1 MGWFAKLSI
10 KSKIMVLV
18 AAFAASSA
26 VLMGGFLLTI
36 QAVRVNGPNYD
47 RIRDAKDIIS
57 DALPPPLFIVE
68 SNMIALQ
75 LKDAT
80 DPARQRALI
89 DKGNRL
95 REEYNERHRVW
106 LTKDMEPDLKRAL
119 LEESFA
125 PAQTFFDLRD
135 QRFIPAIQAG
145 KHDEA
150 AQILAGEM
158 QRAYDEHYTQVK
170 RVIDL
175 ASARVIRVEKE
186 TSEMASNHIML
197 LLGLGIGLLIPMFLL
212 GGMSH
217 RSIMGPLRS
226 SMEVFRA
233 FANRNFTMRFE
244 GGADGE
250 MAEIADAVNQAGTSI
265 REALTQIASHA
276 ETLATASDE
285 LKLVSE
291 QMSANAEETAA
302 QANVVSAASEQVMRS
317 VKTVAVSAE
326 QMNGSIRDI
335 AGNTNQAANV
345 TSDAVRIAEN
355 ANGAVLRLGDS
366 STEIGKVIKVINSIA
381 EQTNLLALNAT
392 IEAARA
398 GEAGKGFAVVANEV
412 KELAKETAKAT
423 QDIAHKIETIQT
435 DTGGAVGAIGEIR
448 QAINR
453 VNDIQSTVAAAI
465 QQQAT
470 TTTEIE
476 KNVNHG
482 ARGTE
487 EISANIAGVAQAAR
501 STSSGASDTQRA
513 AGELAKMA
521 SELRRVVSGFT
532 Y

>member
-10 KSKIMVLV
+10 KSKIMALV
-18 AAFAASSA
+18 GFFAVGTA
-26 VLMGGFLLTI
+26 VLLAGFLVTMDK
-36 QAVRVNGPNYD
+36 VRVNGPRYG
-47 RIRDAKDIIS
+47 RIIDAKDIIS
-57 DALPPPLFIVE
+57 DILPPPLFVVE
-68 SNMIALQ
+68 SYALALQ
-75 LKDAT
+75 MPEASDSSAL
-80 DPARQRALI
+80 RALI
-89 DKGNRL
+89 EKGNRL
-95 REEYNERHRVW
+95 RAQYEERHRYWTARESELQPEV
-106 LTKDMEPDLKRAL
+106 KRAL
-119 LEESFA
+119 MDETHNSALA
-125 PAQTFFDLRD
+125 FFEIRD
-135 QRFIPAIQAG
+135 QKVVPAVLAG
-145 KHDEA
+145 KRDEVMPV
-150 AQILAGEM
+150 ITGELH
-158 QRAYDEHYTQVK
+158 RAFEEHQKQVE
-170 RVIDL
+170 RTVEL
-175 ASARVIRVEKE
+175 ARVQVELVEKE
-186 TSEMASNHIML
+186 TAALITRTDT
-197 LLGLGIGLLIPMFLL
+197 LLIGFAVALILIAL
-212 GGMSH
+212 GFGSAAGKA
-217 RSIMGPLRS
+217 ILAPLRS
-226 SMEVFRA
+226 SMDVFRA

-244 GGADGE
+244 ADGD
-250 MAEIADAVNQAGTSI
+250 MAEIAEAVNTAGSSI
-265 REALTQIASHA
+265 REALTTIARHA
-276 ETLATASDE
+276 ETLSTASDE

-335 AGNTNQAANV
+335 AGNTNQAATV

-423 QDIAHKIETIQT
+423 QDIARKIETIQT

-453 VNDIQSTVAAAI
+453 VNDIQSTVATAI

-470 TTTEIE
+470 TTSEIE

-487 EISANIAGVAQAAR
+487 EITANIAGVAQAAR

-521 SELRRVVSGFT
+521 AELRKVVSGFT

>member
-1 MGWFAKLSI
+1 MGWFARLSI
-10 KSKIMVLV
+10 RSKIMVMVAFFAAGTATLLAGFLSTLRAVQVNGSSYGEIV
-18 AAFAASSA
+18 AA
-26 VLMGGFLLTI
+26 
-36 QAVRVNGPNYD
+36 
-47 RIRDAKDIIS
+47 KDVIS
-57 DALPPPLFIVE
+57 DVLPPPLFLVE
-68 SNMIALQ
+68 SHAITLEMMTA
-75 LKDAT
+75 
-80 DPARQRALI
+80 DPSRIRTLI
-89 DKGNRL
+89 DKGNQLKSAFEDRRRHWTGAEIDSNL
-95 REEYNERHRVW
+95 RHALDESWSSAEAFFVARDTRFSPALLAGKKDEALLVLNG
-106 LTKDMEPDLKRAL
+106 DME
-119 LEESFA
+119 
-125 PAQTFFDLRD
+125 
-135 QRFIPAIQAG
+135 
-145 KHDEA
+145 
-150 AQILAGEM
+150 
-158 QRAYDEHYTQVK
+158 RAYRSHYGHVE
-170 RVIDL
+170 RVVGL
-175 ASARVIRVEKE
+175 ARTNVERVEKA
-186 TSEMASNHIML
+186 TAAAVSKNTTILVAL
-197 LLGLGIGLLIPMFLL
+197 AAGLCVLMF
-212 GGMSH
+212 
-217 RSIMGPLRS
+217 IMGNIAQKAILTPLRN

-233 FANRNFTMRFE
+233 FANRNFTVRLE
-244 GGADGE
+244 ADGD
-250 MAEIADAVNQAGTSI
+250 MSEIADAVNQAGTSI
-265 REALTQIASHA
+265 REALTSIARHA
-276 ETLATASDE
+276 ETLSTASDE

-335 AGNTNQAANV
+335 AGNTNQAASV

-423 QDIAHKIETIQT
+423 QDIARKIETIQT

-448 QAINR
+448 SAINR
-453 VNDIQSTVAAAI
+453 VNDIQSTVATAI

-521 SELRRVVSGFT
+521 SELRKVVSGFT

>member
-1 MGWFAKLSI
+1 MGWFARLSI
-10 KSKIMVLV
+10 KSKVMFLV
-18 AAFAASSA
+18 VAFAGSTAI
-26 VLMGGFLLTI
+26 LLGGFLMTI
-36 QAVRVNGPNYD
+36 QAVRINGTNYE
-47 RIRDAKDIIS
+47 RVRDAQDIIS

-68 SNMIALQ
+68 SHMVALQ
-75 LKDAT
+75 MQNAT
-80 DPARQRALI
+80 DAGRLRALI
-89 DKGNRL
+89 DKSHKL
-95 REEYNERHRVW
+95 REEYNERHRFW
-106 LTKDMEPDLKRAL
+106 QTRSFDPELKRDL
-119 LEESFA
+119 LEQSYA
-125 PAQTFFDLRD
+125 PAQAFFDTME
-135 QRFIPAIQAG
+135 QKFIPALQAG
-145 KHDEA
+145 KRDEA
-150 AQILAGEM
+150 MAILTGDL
-158 QRAYDEHYTQVK
+158 QRAYDEHYGHVLK
-170 RVIDL
+170 VIDG
-175 ASARVIRVEKE
+175 ARAQVARVERESTE
-186 TSEMASNHIML
+186 YAQNHVMFQIGLAIVL
-197 LLGLGIGLLIPMFLL
+197 LLPLFLL
-212 GGMSH
+212 AGAAH
-217 RSIMGPLRS
+217 RSIMGPLRN

-244 GGADGE
+244 GGTDGE
-250 MAEIADAVNQAGTSI
+250 MAEVADAVNQAGASI

-302 QANVVSAASEQVMRS
+302 QANVVSAASEQVMKS

-423 QDIAHKIETIQT
+423 QDIARKIETIQT

-453 VNDIQSTVAAAI
+453 VNDIQSTVATAI
-465 QQQAT
+465 QQQAV

-521 SELRRVVSGFT
+521 SELRKVVSGFT